1 MNYKICD
8 TLNEDVSETAGVE
21 NIILPENLN
30 VNNFQNFSKSFSGKS
45 FNNYL
50 YRIHSQDTMRLTQEA
65 VDLMFPEFEST
76 LKIFAYDW
84 LGRQYAFDMERF
96 NEEGEN
102 LLAVLQVED
111 AQVFAI
117 DETLQSFHETFLNSE
132 NGLHVLGKPFRESL
146 SEDYKN
152 LNLEPLEC
160 IAFKTPLF
168 LNAEVSESNL
178 EVQDL
183 IFYWKKTATL
193 KKLIEAI

>member
-8 TLNEDVSETAGVE
+8 TLNEDVSETTSIE

-30 VNNFQNFSKSFSGKS
+30 VTNFENFSKKFSGKS

-84 LGRQYAFDMERF
+84 LGRQYAFDLERV
-96 NEEGEN
+96 NEESEN

-152 LNLEPLEC
+152 LNLKPLEC

-193 KKLIEAI
+193 KNLVEAI